1 MALFATTEE
10 KELKKKEKEEKEF
23 NKLVERYNLR
33 NLEKEDY
40 QVLKN
45 IASNLAGS
53 GIAEFG
59 MLFSGKTEDRIKIDR
74 LAALQEQNWVI
85 INQLIKLNKNIE
97 KLIDTNK
104 DK

>member
-1 MALFATTEE
+1 
-10 KELKKKEKEEKEF
+10 
-23 NKLVERYNLR
+23 
-33 NLEKEDY
+33 
-40 QVLKN
+40 
-45 IASNLAGS
+45 
-53 GIAEFG
+53 